1 MLDSLPIEEM
11 FDEFDESP
19 DLKKNWSKLLEEDES
34 PVQKV
39 SRKISNRY
47 DKPADK
53 RHLGK

>member
-19 DLKKNWSKLLEEDES
+19 DLRKNWSKLLEEDES

-39 SRKISNRY
+39 SRRGSNRY

-53 RHLGK
+53 RLSGK

>member
-47 DKPADK
+47 EKPADK